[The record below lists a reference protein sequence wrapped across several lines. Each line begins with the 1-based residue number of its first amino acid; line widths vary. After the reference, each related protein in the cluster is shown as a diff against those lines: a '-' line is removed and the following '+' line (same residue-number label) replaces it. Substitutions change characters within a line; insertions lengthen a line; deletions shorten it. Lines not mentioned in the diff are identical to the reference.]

1 MRTDCNGYSVTQPRT
16 IFYSNTMKYTFVTIL
31 GFPMTISDS
40 DFLLDVTVYETV
52 KSNFSAKERLIEN
65 L

>member
-1 MRTDCNGYSVTQPRT
+1 MRTDCNGHSVTQART

-31 GFPMTISDS
+31 DFPMTISEA

-52 KSNFSAKERLIEN
+52 KK
-65 L
+65 